1 MAKVKEEEESLH
13 EVSVV
18 VKIDPYVLYIMASV
32 IPAVWKAEA
41 AMRNNLI
48 LHS

>member
-1 MAKVKEEEESLH
+1 MAKVKKEEESLH
-13 EVSVV
+13 EVFVI
-18 VKIDPYVLYIMASV
+18 VKIDPYFLYIMSSV
-32 IPAVWKAEA
+32 VPAGWKAEA